1 MNNDIKVY
9 INDENKLFI
18 AWDESDYA
26 DSYSVLLT
34 DDSFT
39 EYTYKEVKDNN
50 IIIPKK
56 DLEKYFAIRIEYTLN
71 DNEYDKKHILG
82 YSNEYKFNETK
93 EIKELSLSAIKS
105 YNGITISFFSKDI
118 YDIYKLYKVENNN
131 LVLLE
136 ITEDFQVTSKN
147 IKENDNYLVQA
158 FKKEKNDYVLC
169 ASSNIYTCKIKN
181 VERKSKRIPK
191 ISIIV
196 PVYNSEL
203 FIARCIDS
211 VLLSTFNDVEL
222 LLIDDGSKDDSAK
235 ILDWYQTNYPTI
247 VKVTHKENEGVSY
260 TRNKGIDLATGKYIA
275 FIDNDDMV
283 HPYMYECLYNNAVES
298 KADVAIAKTIIR
310 TNINEYTIYMNYQKK
325 DKEFFVYTYDE
336 MLDILEENKPYNIYF
351 VAVWNKIIKR
361 SIAKGKYF
369 DKQNYYEDQAYTR
382 MIYSYCNTFAFCY
395 DAYYLW
401 DKRIQKTKGTQS
413 NNYTVNNNEDM
424 LKYNLY
430 VMYSDSYATK
440 TGNKKRMD
448 RLSHAFL
455 IDAHN
460 NIANRCHNNHTTPLY
475 NAYKEVI
482 MDINKKIDLLTN
494 KYIVKDEELLK
505 FVKEMLKED
514 DANG

>member
-191 ISIIV
+191 IAIIV
-196 PVYNSEL
+196 PVYNSKV
-203 FIARCIDS
+203 FSAGCIDS
-211 VLLSTFNDVEL
+211 V
-222 LLIDDGSKDDSAK
+222 
-235 ILDWYQTNYPTI
+235 
-247 VKVTHKENEGVSY
+247 
-260 TRNKGIDLATGKYIA
+260 
-275 FIDNDDMV
+275 
-283 HPYMYECLYNNAVES
+283 
-298 KADVAIAKTIIR
+298 
-310 TNINEYTIYMNYQKK
+310 
-325 DKEFFVYTYDE
+325 
-336 MLDILEENKPYNIYF
+336 
-351 VAVWNKIIKR
+351 
-361 SIAKGKYF
+361 
-369 DKQNYYEDQAYTR
+369 
-382 MIYSYCNTFAFCY
+382 
-395 DAYYLW
+395 
-401 DKRIQKTKGTQS
+401 
-413 NNYTVNNNEDM
+413 
-424 LKYNLY
+424 
-430 VMYSDSYATK
+430 
-440 TGNKKRMD
+440 
-448 RLSHAFL
+448 
-455 IDAHN
+455 
-460 NIANRCHNNHTTPLY
+460 
-475 NAYKEVI
+475 
-482 MDINKKIDLLTN
+482 
-494 KYIVKDEELLK
+494 
-505 FVKEMLKED
+505 
-514 DANG
+514 